1 MKKKRLIQFA
11 FTIILTF
18 SCLDILFASDYDFSD
33 DGEWGD
39 EMEQQ
44 EFSGAEELAPSH
56 DSNISIYIEGLPENG
71 IPYHPATGYE
81 PRGNDDSYGRAVIE
95 YFNRNLDP
103 GNMSF
108 KHDEIDLPQGQ
119 QYNLFFGTS
128 KKQVTDEAGC
138 NDDDLKAI
146 IINSEKLKADARVF
160 ADTEGLKKLGDTT
173 FSKIFENMPEEQIF
187 QAFTEQTFYHELTHA
202 IDEDKLKGQGAMTAE
217 GYIDYF
223 LDAKRKS
230 EQKAYEAEL
239 YASKVPK
246 YLLLSLVAKTNDPDV
261 PVYYQ
266 EAAES
271 ITKRALDRL
280 GYADYTADK
289 AQEEKIR
296 KRDFILTLS
305 DEKINAVGGEL
316 YKEDFK
322 QPPPSLDLIK
332 SIPPEVFDNF
342 NPEKK

>member
-1 MKKKRLIQFA
+1 MKVKVLIYIFFFLSISA
-11 FTIILTF
+11 C
-18 SCLDILFASDYDFSD
+18 SLFASDYDFSD
-33 DGEWGD
+33 DGAWGD
-39 EMEQQ
+39 EMEQVG
-44 EFSGAEELAPSH
+44 FTGAEELAPSH
-56 DSNISIYIEGLPENG
+56 DSNKSIYIEGLPENG

-95 YFNRNLDP
+95 YFDRNLDP
-103 GNMSF
+103 GNMPF
-108 KHDEIDLPQGQ
+108 KYAEIDLPQG

-128 KKQVTDEAGC
+128 KEQVTDEAGC
-138 NDDDLKAI
+138 NNDALKAI

-160 ADTEGLKKLGDTT
+160 ADSQELKKLGDTT
-173 FSKIFENMPEEQIF
+173 FSKIFENMTQGQIF

-217 GYIDYF
+217 GFIDYF
-223 LDAKRKS
+223 LDSKRKS

-246 YLLLSLVAKTNDPDV
+246 YVLLGLVTKTNDPEM

-271 ITKRALDRL
+271 ITKRALNRL
-280 GYADYTADK
+280 GYTDVADN

-296 KRDFILTLS
+296 KKDFILTLS
-305 DEKINAVGGEL
+305 DEKINAVAGEL
-316 YKEDFK
+316 YKEDTG
-322 QPPPSLDLIK
+322 QSPPSRELLK
-332 SIPPEVFDNF
+332 KIPQEVFDELNTSITR
-342 NPEKK
+342 